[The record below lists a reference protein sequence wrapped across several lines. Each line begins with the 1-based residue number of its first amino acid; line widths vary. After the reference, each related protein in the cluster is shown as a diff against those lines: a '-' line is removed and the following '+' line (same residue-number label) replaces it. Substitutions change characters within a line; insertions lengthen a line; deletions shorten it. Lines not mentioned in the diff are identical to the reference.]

1 MRALITGGKGFVG
14 HWLAAHLKD
23 SGDDVVAMD
32 IETDIANGPAVTQG
46 RRRGRPPR
54 PSITWRR

>member
-23 SGDDVVAMD
+23 HGDDVAPID
-32 IETDIANGPAVTQG
+32 IETDISDGRAVSSRSWPTWSPMPSSIW
-46 RRRGRPPR
+46 PP
-54 PSITWRR
+54 